1 MTLIDRIKPE
11 VLEKIKPISKEYPYT
26 YEDIINQL
34 KTKGSWGRLEYIVA
48 KDIELYGEAD
58 WIGDAF
64 YTYDEMKSNSSA
76 IHKQTI

>member
-1 MTLIDRIKPE
+1 MTLIDRINPE
-11 VLEKIKPISKEYPYT
+11 VLEKIESISKEYPYT

-48 KDIELYGEAD
+48 KDIELYGEVE

-64 YTYDEMKSNSSA
+64 RTYDEMK
-76 IHKQTI
+76 TIKKDLANAE

>member
-1 MTLIDRIKPE
+1 MTLIDRINPE
-11 VLEKIKPISKEYPYT
+11 VLEKIKAISEEYPYT

-48 KDIELYGEAD
+48 KDIELYGEIE

-64 YTYDEMKSNSSA
+64 RTHDEMKIIEKDLANA
-76 IHKQTI
+76 G